1 MNQWDKGCVSRLPGT
16 AQSTATKPYQAR
28 GCHLEQVAHVRDMA
42 KDLKTILGSR
52 VTRSGFK
59 SQICFLD
66 SVLEHERRRVGSG
79 DLAGDGRIK

>member
-1 MNQWDKGCVSRLPGT
+1 
-16 AQSTATKPYQAR
+16 
-28 GCHLEQVAHVRDMA
+28 MA